1 MARRLFKNRL
11 IARDAIK
18 EQLTLIKGST
28 TDYITPTGQVYKEY
42 EPNLFIKKKT
52 HVLSNGYTYC
62 GITYGDKNIQKRV
75 HRLVAEAYIP
85 NPNNLPFVGHR
96 HNNKSSTDVEE
107 LYWTDAAENTKR
119 AYNDGLINNASGI
132 EDSQA
137 YQVDVYSTQGTY
149 IETLGSVSIAAQQ
162 YKVSK
167 STVLRHCRH
176 EVDNIRSKYTFRFFD
191 EEF

>member
-42 EPNLFIKKKT
+42 ELNLFIKKKT
-52 HVLSNGYTYC
+52 RVLSNGYTYC
-62 GITYGDKNIQKRV
+62 GITYGDKNIQKRI

-167 STVLRHCRH
+167 STVLRHCRY
-176 EVDNIRSKYTFRFFD
+176 EVDNIRGKYTFRFFD